1 MEGLEGFELLAGIV
15 TVLAAVLLFVSILAC
30 RRERSWRLMLA
41 GVVFTLF
48 LIKGIILSI
57 SIFYKPFENTSQS
70 VVFHLLF
77 DVIILLF
84 LFFAVLSPPKSWT
97 KSDTDLGDNKGGKS

>member
-1 MEGLEGFELLAGIV
+1 MEGIEGFELLAGIV
-15 TVLAAVLLFVSILAC
+15 MVLAAVLLFVSILAYK
-30 RRERSWRLMLA
+30 RERSWRLMLA

-57 SIFYKPFENTSQS
+57 SIFYKPLEDTSQS

-77 DVIILLF
+77 DVVILLF
-84 LFFAVLSPPKSWT
+84 LFFAVLSPPKSRA
-97 KSDTDLGDNKGGKS
+97 KSDTDSEEIEGGKP